1 MTPKALEK
9 YMIKPEAFSK
19 RAKKKTFFENA
30 MKSISAMPKTGKKT
44 NLAMNIDKILYGK

>member
-19 RAKKKTFFENA
+19 RAKKKTFL
-30 MKSISAMPKTGKKT
+30 KMP
-44 NLAMNIDKILYGK
+44 